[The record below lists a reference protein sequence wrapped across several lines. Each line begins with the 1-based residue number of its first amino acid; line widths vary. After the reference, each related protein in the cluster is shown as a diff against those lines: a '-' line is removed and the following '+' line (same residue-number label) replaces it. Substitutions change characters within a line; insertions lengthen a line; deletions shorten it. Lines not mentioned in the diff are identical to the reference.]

1 MDFQEL
7 LDNLRD
13 FLEENRKMA
22 VIVCSGLCLLMMLM
36 LIAIC
41 IQNSSKKKLSVHE
54 EKKLVLDQPLLIPDG
69 PTVPKGYITSRKTEK
84 NWSDNQIEEWFTLPD
99 AGEVEK
105 LSQANDRIINEIIGA
120 AP

>member
-36 LIAIC
+36 LIAV

-84 NWSDNQIEEWFTLPD
+84 NWSNNQIEEWFTLPD

-105 LSQANDRIINEIIGA
+105 LGQANDRIINEIIGA

>member
-36 LIAIC
+36 LIAVC

-84 NWSDNQIEEWFTLPD
+84 TGLIIRLRNGSPFLMP
-99 AGEVEK
+99 AK
-105 LSQANDRIINEIIGA
+105 LKNLAKQMTE
-120 AP
+120 